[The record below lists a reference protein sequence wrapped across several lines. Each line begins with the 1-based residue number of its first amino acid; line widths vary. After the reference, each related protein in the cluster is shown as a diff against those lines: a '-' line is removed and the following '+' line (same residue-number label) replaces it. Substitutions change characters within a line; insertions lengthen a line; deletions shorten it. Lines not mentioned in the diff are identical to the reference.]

1 MAGWREHHTV
11 GFVKEEAEIKRQAH
25 IKLAAAFKESGDLH
39 SCDWWSFAT
48 LHHSDVL
55 GTATV

>member
-1 MAGWREHHTV
+1 LARWREHRKA
-11 GFVKEEAEIKRQAH
+11 GFVKKEAEIKRQADY
-25 IKLAAAFKESGDLH
+25 KLTAAFEESGDLH

-55 GTATV
+55 GTATI